1 MENLSDIT
9 KELFLNTPD
18 NVTGVWIGF
27 KQKGGIVSD
36 EISVIFNVK
45 EKLPLNLIPENER
58 LPNEMVISGTTFK
71 TDVISQ
77 KFTIIQEEC
86 PSDFYTWQT
95 IPPPNQNKIRPLQGG
110 LQITNYTTSSDS
122 FGTMGF
128 IAEDTETNSLVGV
141 TNNHV
146 IIEDAFIN
154 SERNFSSPI
163 TNTLNNLI
171 IQPSTGST
179 DGIGVVKRYY
189 PIYKTTGTNY
199 IDAALLTLNSVDINN
214 TTSYRQYNVTGWT
227 QPLEFATT
235 SEINNLLT
243 TYPNLFSSGAK
254 TGSKGEGEMK
264 LLPYAINV
272 TQAVGGYNRQET
284 TLDVDFSDCIVF
296 VASGASTPSG
306 FICTYPIAPG
316 DSGSALVANIGGTR
330 KIIGLCFAS
339 SEAFGVANRIDRVA
353 SLLNIRPWTGQT
365 TNFSDTGN
373 TQTVSYFGSRTDI
386 TKSISGNTYWQAGGI
401 L

>member
-1 MENLSDIT
+1 MENLSEIT

-18 NVTGVWIGF
+18 NVTGVWVGF
-27 KQKGGIVSD
+27 KQKGGMITD
-36 EISVIFNVK
+36 EVSVIFNVK
-45 EKLPLNLIPENER
+45 EKLPLNSIPENEK
-58 LPNEMVISGTTFK
+58 LPSELVISGKTFK

-77 KFTIIQEEC
+77 NFKILQEC
-86 PSDFYTWQT
+86 PADFYTWQT
-95 IPPPNQNKIRPLQGG
+95 TPPPNRNKIRPLQGG
-110 LQITNYTTSSDS
+110 IQITNYTTLSGLY
-122 FGTMGF
+122 GTMGF
-128 IAEDTETNSLVGV
+128 LAEDTETNSLVGV

-154 SERNFSSPI
+154 SERNFSYPI
-163 TNTLNNLI
+163 TNVLNNLI
-171 IQPSTGST
+171 IQPVTGST

-189 PIYKTTGTNY
+189 PIYENDNVNY

-214 TTSYRQYNVTGWT
+214 TISYRQYNTTGWT
-227 QPLEFATT
+227 QPLQFATT
-235 SEINNLLT
+235 SEINNLLVS
-243 TYPNLFSSGAK
+243 YPNLFSSGAR
-254 TGSKGEGEMK
+254 TGAKGEGEMK
-264 LLPYAINV
+264 LLPYSVSANQV
-272 TQAVGGYNRQET
+272 VGGYNKQT
-284 TLDVDFSDCIVF
+284 TTKDVDFSDCIVF

-306 FICTYPIAPG
+306 FVCSYPIAPG
-316 DSGSALVANIGGTR
+316 DSGSALVANINGTR
-330 KIIGLCFAS
+330 KIIGLVFAG
-339 SEAFGVANRIDRVA
+339 SEIFGLANRIDRVA

>member
-1 MENLSDIT
+1 MENLSEIT

-27 KQKGGIVSD
+27 KQKDGMITD
-36 EISVIFNVK
+36 EVSVIFNVK
-45 EKLPLNLIPENER
+45 EKLPLNSIPENEK
-58 LPNEMVISGTTFK
+58 LPSELVISGKTFK

-77 KFTIIQEEC
+77 NFKILQEC
-86 PSDFYTWQT
+86 PEDFYTWMT
-95 IPPPNQNKIRPLQGG
+95 TPPPNRNKIRPLQGG
-110 LQITNYTTSSDS
+110 IQITNYTTLSGQY
-122 FGTMGF
+122 GTMGF
-128 IAEDTETNSLVGV
+128 LAEDTETNSLVGV

-154 SERNFSSPI
+154 SERNLSSPI

-171 IQPSTGST
+171 IQPATGST

-189 PIYKTTGTNY
+189 PIYQNNNVNY

-214 TTSYRQYNVTGWT
+214 TISYRQYNMTGWT

-235 SEINNLLT
+235 TEINNLLT
-243 TYPNLFSSGAK
+243 TYPNLFSTGAR
-254 TGSKGEGEMK
+254 TGAKGEGEMK
-264 LLPYAINV
+264 LLPNSINSV
-272 TQAVGGYNRQET
+272 QVVGGYNKQNT
-284 TLDVDFSDCIVF
+284 TNNVVFSDCIIF

-306 FICTYPIAPG
+306 FVCSYPIAGG
-316 DSGSALVANIGGTR
+316 DSGSALVANLGGTR
-330 KIIGLCFAS
+330 KIIGLVFAGSQS
-339 SEAFGVANRIDRVA
+339 SGIACRIDRVA

-386 TKSISGNTYWQAGGI
+386 TKSISGNTYWQVGGI